1 MDNKITSRLLM
12 LCKAY
17 PNVSV
22 GEIGDIAIKAGV
34 IDKDILSTK
43 DSMEEQIEMIK
54 CIEEHVKKNEYKQG
68 TLFN

>member
-22 GEIGDIAIKAGV
+22 GEIGDIAIQAGC
-34 IDKDILSTK
+34 IDVDILSTK
-43 DSMEEQIEMIK
+43 DSIVEQIEMVKNIENNIK
-54 CIEEHVKKNEYKQG
+54 KFEYIQG